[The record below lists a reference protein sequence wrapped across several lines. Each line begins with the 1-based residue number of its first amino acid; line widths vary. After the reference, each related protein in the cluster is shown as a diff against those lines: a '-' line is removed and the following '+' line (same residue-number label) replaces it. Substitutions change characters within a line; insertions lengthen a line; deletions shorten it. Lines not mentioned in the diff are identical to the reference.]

1 MVLDQLEPLLWSK
14 KMSNLVEKSREI
26 LTSSTQV
33 DELEDLNEISL
44 RTGAIGGFVLKSNQ
58 YANVI
63 NQKVS
68 ALKNIATNL
77 SRSTTPEDDRKQI
90 SDAFSTI
97 ADLFYAEGKM
107 LRFATWTAASAGL
120 GADRT
125 YKLLQNQKRK
135 TKR

>member
-1 MVLDQLEPLLWSK
+1 MPD
-14 KMSNLVEKSREI
+14 LVEESRKVI
-26 LTSSTQV
+26 TASSDHV
-33 DELEDLNEISL
+33 DELDDLNEISI

-58 YANVI
+58 YGKVI
-63 NQKVS
+63 NQKVNV
-68 ALKNIATNL
+68 LKNTANNL

-97 ADLFYAEGKM
+97 ADLFNAEGKM
-107 LRFATWTAASAGL
+107 LSYATWTAASAGV

-125 YKLLQNQKRK
+125 WKHLQKQKRN

>member
-1 MVLDQLEPLLWSK
+1 MPD
-14 KMSNLVEKSREI
+14 LVEESRKI
-26 LTSSTQV
+26 ITASSDHV
-33 DELEDLNEISL
+33 DELDDLNEISI

-58 YANVI
+58 YGKVI
-63 NQKVS
+63 NQKVNV
-68 ALKNIATNL
+68 LKNTANNL

-97 ADLFYAEGKM
+97 ADLFNAEGKM
-107 LRFATWTAASAGL
+107 LSYATWTAASAGV

-125 YKLLQNQKRK
+125 RKHLLKQKRN

>member
-1 MVLDQLEPLLWSK
+1 MMPDLVEESK
-14 KMSNLVEKSREI
+14 KI
-26 LTSSTQV
+26 ITASSDHV
-33 DELEDLNEISL
+33 DELDDLNEISI

-58 YANVI
+58 YGKVI
-63 NQKVS
+63 NQKVNV
-68 ALKNIATNL
+68 LKNTANNL

-107 LRFATWTAASAGL
+107 LSYATWTAASAGV

-125 YKLLQNQKRK
+125 WKHLQKQKRN

>member
-1 MVLDQLEPLLWSK
+1 MMPD
-14 KMSNLVEKSREI
+14 LVEESRKVI
-26 LTSSTQV
+26 TASSDHV
-33 DELEDLNEISL
+33 DELDDLNEISI

-58 YANVI
+58 YGKVI
-63 NQKVS
+63 NQKVNV
-68 ALKNIATNL
+68 LKNTANNL

-107 LRFATWTAASAGL
+107 LSYATWTAASAGV

-125 YKLLQNQKRK
+125 WKHLQKQKRN
-135 TKR
+135 TKDRKSVV

>member
-1 MVLDQLEPLLWSK
+1 MMPD
-14 KMSNLVEKSREI
+14 LVEESRKVI
-26 LTSSTQV
+26 TASSDHV
-33 DELEDLNEISL
+33 DELDDLNEISI

-58 YANVI
+58 YGKVI
-63 NQKVS
+63 NQKVNV
-68 ALKNIATNL
+68 LKNTANNL

-97 ADLFYAEGKM
+97 ADLFYAKGKM
-107 LRFATWTAASAGL
+107 LSYATWTAASAGV

-125 YKLLQNQKRK
+125 WKHLLKQKRN

>member
-1 MVLDQLEPLLWSK
+1 MPD
-14 KMSNLVEKSREI
+14 LVEESRKI
-26 LTSSTQV
+26 ITASSDHV
-33 DELEDLNEISL
+33 DELDDLNEISI

-58 YANVI
+58 YGKVI
-63 NQKVS
+63 NQKVNV
-68 ALKNIATNL
+68 LKNTANNL

-97 ADLFYAEGKM
+97 ADLFNAEGKM
-107 LRFATWTAASAGL
+107 LSYATWTAASAGV

-125 YKLLQNQKRK
+125 WKHLLKQERN

>member
-1 MVLDQLEPLLWSK
+1 MMPD
-14 KMSNLVEKSREI
+14 LVEESRKVI
-26 LTSSTQV
+26 TASSDHV
-33 DELEDLNEISL
+33 DELDDLSEISI

-58 YANVI
+58 YGKVI
-63 NQKVS
+63 NQKVNV
-68 ALKNIATNL
+68 LKNTANNL

-107 LRFATWTAASAGL
+107 LSYATWTAASAGV

-125 YKLLQNQKRK
+125 WKHLLKQKRN

>member
-1 MVLDQLEPLLWSK
+1 MMPD
-14 KMSNLVEKSREI
+14 LVEESRKI
-26 LTSSTQV
+26 ITASSDHV
-33 DELEDLNEISL
+33 DELDDLNEISI

-58 YANVI
+58 YGKVI
-63 NQKVS
+63 NQKVNV
-68 ALKNIATNL
+68 LKNTANNL

-97 ADLFYAEGKM
+97 ADLFNAEGKM
-107 LRFATWTAASAGL
+107 LSYATWTAASAGV

-125 YKLLQNQKRK
+125 WKHLLKQKRN

>member
-1 MVLDQLEPLLWSK
+1 MPD
-14 KMSNLVEKSREI
+14 LVEESRKI
-26 LTSSTQV
+26 ITASSDHV
-33 DELEDLNEISL
+33 DELDDLNEISI

-58 YANVI
+58 YGKVI
-63 NQKVS
+63 NQKVNV
-68 ALKNIATNL
+68 LKNTANNL

-97 ADLFYAEGKM
+97 ADLFNAEGKM
-107 LRFATWTAASAGL
+107 LSYATWTAASVGV

-125 YKLLQNQKRK
+125 WKHLLKQKRN

>member
-1 MVLDQLEPLLWSK
+1 MPD
-14 KMSNLVEKSREI
+14 LVEESRKVI
-26 LTSSTQV
+26 TASSDHV
-33 DELEDLNEISL
+33 DELDDLNEISI

-58 YANVI
+58 YGKVI
-63 NQKVS
+63 NQKVNV
-68 ALKNIATNL
+68 LKNTANYL

-97 ADLFYAEGKM
+97 ADLFNAEGKM
-107 LRFATWTAASAGL
+107 SSYATWTAASAGV

-125 YKLLQNQKRK
+125 WKHLLKQKRN

>member
-1 MVLDQLEPLLWSK
+1 MMPD
-14 KMSNLVEKSREI
+14 LVEESRKVI
-26 LTSSTQV
+26 TASSDHV
-33 DELEDLNEISL
+33 DELDDLNEISI

-58 YANVI
+58 YGKVI
-63 NQKVS
+63 NQKVNV
-68 ALKNIATNL
+68 LKNTANNL

-97 ADLFYAEGKM
+97 ADLFYAEGKI
-107 LRFATWTAASAGL
+107 LSYATWTAASAGV

-125 YKLLQNQKRK
+125 WKHLLKQKRN

>member
-1 MVLDQLEPLLWSK
+1 MPD
-14 KMSNLVEKSREI
+14 LVEESRKVI
-26 LTSSTQV
+26 TASSDHV
-33 DELEDLNEISL
+33 DELDDLNEISI

-58 YANVI
+58 YGKVI
-63 NQKVS
+63 NQKVNV
-68 ALKNIATNL
+68 LKNTANNL

-107 LRFATWTAASAGL
+107 LSYATWTAASAGV

-125 YKLLQNQKRK
+125 WKHLLKQKRN

>member
-1 MVLDQLEPLLWSK
+1 MPD
-14 KMSNLVEKSREI
+14 LVEESRKVI
-26 LTSSTQV
+26 TASSDHV
-33 DELEDLNEISL
+33 DELDDLNEISI

-58 YANVI
+58 YGKVI
-63 NQKVS
+63 NQKVNV
-68 ALKNIATNL
+68 LKNTANNL

-97 ADLFYAEGKM
+97 ADLFNAEGKM
-107 LRFATWTAASAGL
+107 LSYATWTAASAGV

-125 YKLLQNQKRK
+125 WKHLLKQKRN

>member
-1 MVLDQLEPLLWSK
+1 MMPD
-14 KMSNLVEKSREI
+14 LVEESRKKI
-26 LTSSTQV
+26 TASSDHV
-33 DELEDLNEISL
+33 DELDDLNEISI

-58 YANVI
+58 YGKVI
-63 NQKVS
+63 NQKVNV
-68 ALKNIATNL
+68 LKNTANNL

-97 ADLFYAEGKM
+97 ADLFNAEGKM
-107 LRFATWTAASAGL
+107 LSYATWTAASAGV

-125 YKLLQNQKRK
+125 WKHLLKQKRN

>member
-1 MVLDQLEPLLWSK
+1 MPD
-14 KMSNLVEKSREI
+14 LVEESRKVI
-26 LTSSTQV
+26 TASSDHV
-33 DELEDLNEISL
+33 DELDDLNEISI

-58 YANVI
+58 YAKVI
-63 NQKVS
+63 NQKVNV
-68 ALKNIATNL
+68 LKNTANNL

-107 LRFATWTAASAGL
+107 LSYATWTAASAGV

-125 YKLLQNQKRK
+125 WKHLLKQKRN

>member
-1 MVLDQLEPLLWSK
+1 MMPD
-14 KMSNLVEKSREI
+14 LVEESRKVI
-26 LTSSTQV
+26 TASSDHV
-33 DELEDLNEISL
+33 DELDDLNEISI

-58 YANVI
+58 YGKVI
-63 NQKVS
+63 NQKVNV
-68 ALKNIATNL
+68 LKNTANNL

-97 ADLFYAEGKM
+97 ADLFNAEGKM
-107 LRFATWTAASAGL
+107 LSYATWTAASAGV

-125 YKLLQNQKRK
+125 WKHLLKQKRN

>member
-1 MVLDQLEPLLWSK
+1 MPD
-14 KMSNLVEKSREI
+14 LVEESRKVI
-26 LTSSTQV
+26 TASSDHV
-33 DELEDLNEISL
+33 DELDDLNEISI

-58 YANVI
+58 YGKVI
-63 NQKVS
+63 NQKVNV
-68 ALKNIATNL
+68 LKNTANNL

-107 LRFATWTAASAGL
+107 LSYATWTAASAGV

-125 YKLLQNQKRK
+125 WKHLQKQKRN

>member
-1 MVLDQLEPLLWSK
+1 MMPD
-14 KMSNLVEKSREI
+14 LVEESRKVLTASADHLDELDDLSEI
-26 LTSSTQV
+26 LS
-33 DELEDLNEISL
+33 I

-58 YANVI
+58 YGKVI
-63 NQKVS
+63 NQKVNV
-68 ALKNIATNL
+68 LKNTANNL

-97 ADLFYAEGKM
+97 ADLFNAEGKM
-107 LRFATWTAASAGL
+107 LSYATWTAASAGV

-125 YKLLQNQKRK
+125 WKHLLKQKRN

>member
-1 MVLDQLEPLLWSK
+1 MVLDQWEQLSWSK
-14 KMSNLVEKSREI
+14 KMRNLVEKSREI

-33 DELEDLNEISL
+33 NELDDLNEISI

-58 YANVI
+58 YAKVI
-63 NQKVS
+63 NQQSKV
-68 ALKNIATNL
+68 LKNTANNL
-77 SRSTTPEDDRKQI
+77 SNSTTPEEERKLI
-90 SDAFSTI
+90 SAAFSTI
-97 ADLFYAEGKM
+97 ADLFYADAKM
-107 LRFATWTAASAGL
+107 LSYATLTAASAGL

>member
-1 MVLDQLEPLLWSK
+1 MMPD
-14 KMSNLVEKSREI
+14 LVEESRKAI
-26 LTSSTQV
+26 TAASDHV
-33 DELEDLNEISL
+33 DELDDLNEISI

-58 YANVI
+58 YGKVI
-63 NQKVS
+63 NQKVNV
-68 ALKNIATNL
+68 LKNTANNL

-107 LRFATWTAASAGL
+107 LSYATWTAASAGV

-125 YKLLQNQKRK
+125 WKHLLKQKRN

>member
-1 MVLDQLEPLLWSK
+1 MMPD
-14 KMSNLVEKSREI
+14 LVEESRKVI
-26 LTSSTQV
+26 TASSDHV
-33 DELEDLNEISL
+33 DELDDLNEISI

-58 YANVI
+58 YGKVI
-63 NQKVS
+63 NQKVNV
-68 ALKNIATNL
+68 LKNTANNL

-90 SDAFSTI
+90 SDAFSAI

-107 LRFATWTAASAGL
+107 LSYATWTAASAGV

-125 YKLLQNQKRK
+125 WKHLLKQKRN

>member
-1 MVLDQLEPLLWSK
+1 MRLQ
-14 KMSNLVEKSREI
+14 
-26 LTSSTQV
+26 TQ
-33 DELEDLNEISL
+33 ISI

-58 YANVI
+58 YGKVI
-63 NQKVS
+63 NQKVNI
-68 ALKNIATNL
+68 LKNTANNL

-97 ADLFYAEGKM
+97 ADLFNAEGKM
-107 LRFATWTAASAGL
+107 LSYATWTAASAGV

-125 YKLLQNQKRK
+125 WKHLLKQKRN

>member
-1 MVLDQLEPLLWSK
+1 MMPD
-14 KMSNLVEKSREI
+14 LVEESRKI
-26 LTSSTQV
+26 ITASSDHV
-33 DELEDLNEISL
+33 DELDDLNEISI

-58 YANVI
+58 YGKVI
-63 NQKVS
+63 NQKVNV
-68 ALKNIATNL
+68 LKNTANNL

-107 LRFATWTAASAGL
+107 LSYATWTAASAGV

-125 YKLLQNQKRK
+125 WKHLLKQKRN

>member
-1 MVLDQLEPLLWSK
+1 MPD
-14 KMSNLVEKSREI
+14 LVEESRKI
-26 LTSSTQV
+26 ITASSDHV
-33 DELEDLNEISL
+33 DELDDLNEISI

-58 YANVI
+58 YGKVI
-63 NQKVS
+63 NQKVNV
-68 ALKNIATNL
+68 LKNTANNL

-97 ADLFYAEGKM
+97 ADLFNAEGKM
-107 LRFATWTAASAGL
+107 LSYATWTAASAGV

-125 YKLLQNQKRK
+125 WKHLLKQKRN

>member
-1 MVLDQLEPLLWSK
+1 MMPD
-14 KMSNLVEKSREI
+14 LVEESRKVI
-26 LTSSTQV
+26 SASSDHV
-33 DELEDLNEISL
+33 DELDDLNEISI

-58 YANVI
+58 YGKVI
-63 NQKVS
+63 NQKVNV
-68 ALKNIATNL
+68 LKNTANNL

-97 ADLFYAEGKM
+97 ADLFNAEGKM
-107 LRFATWTAASAGL
+107 LSYATWTAASAGV

-125 YKLLQNQKRK
+125 WKHLLKQKRN

>member
-1 MVLDQLEPLLWSK
+1 MRD
-14 KMSNLVEKSREI
+14 LVEKSREI
-26 LTSSTQV
+26 LTASTPV
-33 DELEDLNEISL
+33 DELDDLNEISI

-58 YANVI
+58 YGKVI
-63 NQKVS
+63 NQKVNV
-68 ALKNIATNL
+68 LKNTANNL

-97 ADLFYAEGKM
+97 ADLFNAEGKM
-107 LRFATWTAASAGL
+107 LSYATWTAASASAGV

-125 YKLLQNQKRK
+125 WKHLLKQKRN

>member
-1 MVLDQLEPLLWSK
+1 MMPD
-14 KMSNLVEKSREI
+14 LVEESRKI
-26 LTSSTQV
+26 ITASSDHV
-33 DELEDLNEISL
+33 DELDDLNEISI

-58 YANVI
+58 YGKVI
-63 NQKVS
+63 NQKVNV
-68 ALKNIATNL
+68 LKNTANNL

-97 ADLFYAEGKM
+97 ADLFNAEGKM
-107 LRFATWTAASAGL
+107 LSYATWTAASAGV

-125 YKLLQNQKRK
+125 WKHLQKQKRN

>member
-1 MVLDQLEPLLWSK
+1 MMPD
-14 KMSNLVEKSREI
+14 LVEESRKVI
-26 LTSSTQV
+26 TASSDHV
-33 DELEDLNEISL
+33 DELDDLNEISI

-58 YANVI
+58 YGKVI
-63 NQKVS
+63 NQKVNV
-68 ALKNIATNL
+68 LKNTANNL
-77 SRSTTPEDDRKQI
+77 SRSTTPEDGRKQI

-107 LRFATWTAASAGL
+107 LSYATWTAASAGV

-125 YKLLQNQKRK
+125 WRHLLKQKRN

>member
-1 MVLDQLEPLLWSK
+1 MMPD
-14 KMSNLVEKSREI
+14 LVEESRKVI
-26 LTSSTQV
+26 TASSDHV
-33 DELEDLNEISL
+33 DELDDLNEISI

-58 YANVI
+58 YGKII
-63 NQKVS
+63 NQKVNV
-68 ALKNIATNL
+68 LKNTANNL

-97 ADLFYAEGKM
+97 ADLFNAEGKM
-107 LRFATWTAASAGL
+107 LSYATWTAASAGV

-125 YKLLQNQKRK
+125 WKHLLKQKRN

>member
-1 MVLDQLEPLLWSK
+1 MR
-14 KMSNLVEKSREI
+14 NLVEKSREI
-26 LTSSTQV
+26 LTSSTHVNEV
-33 DELEDLNEISL
+33 DDLNEISI

-58 YANVI
+58 YGKVI
-63 NQKVS
+63 NQKVNV
-68 ALKNIATNL
+68 LKNTANNL

-107 LRFATWTAASAGL
+107 LSYATWTAASAGV

-125 YKLLQNQKRK
+125 WKHLLKQKRN

>member
-1 MVLDQLEPLLWSK
+1 MPD
-14 KMSNLVEKSREI
+14 LVEESRKVI
-26 LTSSTQV
+26 TASSDHV
-33 DELEDLNEISL
+33 DELDDLNEISI

-58 YANVI
+58 YGKVI
-63 NQKVS
+63 NQKVDV
-68 ALKNIATNL
+68 LKNTANNL

-97 ADLFYAEGKM
+97 ADLFNAEGKM
-107 LRFATWTAASAGL
+107 LSYATWTAASAGV

-125 YKLLQNQKRK
+125 WKHLLKQKRN

>member
-1 MVLDQLEPLLWSK
+1 MPD
-14 KMSNLVEKSREI
+14 LVEESRKVI
-26 LTSSTQV
+26 TASSDHV
-33 DELEDLNEISL
+33 DELDDLNEISI
-44 RTGAIGGFVLKSNQ
+44 RTGAIGGFVLKSNR
-58 YANVI
+58 YGKVI
-63 NQKVS
+63 NQKVNV
-68 ALKNIATNL
+68 LKNTANNL

-107 LRFATWTAASAGL
+107 LSYATWTAASAGV

-125 YKLLQNQKRK
+125 WKHLLKQKRN